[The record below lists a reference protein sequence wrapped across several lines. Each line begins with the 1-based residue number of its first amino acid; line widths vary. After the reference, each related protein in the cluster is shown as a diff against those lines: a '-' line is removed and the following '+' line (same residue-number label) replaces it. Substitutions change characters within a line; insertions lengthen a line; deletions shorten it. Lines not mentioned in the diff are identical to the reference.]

1 MPTIDKNQFLQA
13 LSGFTEISGE
23 EAKEVCTL
31 KQSFPY
37 SQVLHALAA
46 RLSKDHKMSSHQHD
60 LQMAAV
66 YSADRSVLKEVMI
79 QVPAAWPSSHEVS
92 GIQHP
97 EIPSTI
103 AAEEKSPVE
112 IALPSED
119 LADRVM
125 KDLRRLNILK
135 HNFENMVEENSHVI
149 IEENSLESE
158 DNENSETKRKLPPG
172 RKPGN
177 IKAHRIVE
185 LAKALEIESEEG
197 VSDDSD
203 RPQGVEDIIESLKVS
218 KKKIIPDSEKQREQI
233 EIIEQFIKAQPSIS
247 PAKSKTSA
255 GSEDFNTIKSGEFGE
270 NVISETLVDILLQ
283 QGKKDKA
290 VEVLKKLIWKFPQK
304 KAYFAAQI
312 EELKK

>member
-13 LSGFTEISGE
+13 LNGFTEISDE
-23 EAKEVCTL
+23 EAKEVCAL

-46 RLSKDHKMSSHQHD
+46 RLSKDHKMSSHQQD
-60 LQMAAV
+60 LQTAAV
-66 YSADRSVLKEVMI
+66 YSADRSVLKEVMT
-79 QVPAAWPSSHEVS
+79 QAPAVWPSSHEVS

-97 EIPSTI
+97 EIPASI
-103 AAEEKSPVE
+103 AVEEKVSIE
-112 IALPSED
+112 STGASED
-119 LADRVM
+119 LADEVM
-125 KDLRRLNILK
+125 QDLRKLNILR
-135 HNFENMVEENSHVI
+135 HNFENMLEENSPVI
-149 IEENSLESE
+149 IEEDALASEES
-158 DNENSETKRKLPPG
+158 DNAEKKRKLPPG

-177 IKAHRIVE
+177 VKAHRIIE
-185 LAKALEIESEEG
+185 LAKALENESEDGSNGTHGIEK
-197 VSDDSD
+197 
-203 RPQGVEDIIESLKVS
+203 GVEDIIESIKVS
-218 KKKIIPDSEKQREQI
+218 KKKISPDSEKQREQI

-247 PAKSKTSA
+247 PAKSSPPA
-255 GSEDFNTIKSGEFGE
+255 DPEDFNTIKNGEFGE